1 MANQRPIRRPR
12 VPAWKRG
19 KRRPIRWNAAS
30 TGYTPEVGSGLNI
43 VDVYGVGAVPL
54 VSPSFILVD
63 GQVDV
68 EPWADEQ
75 EVTLDKTIGRLTFW
89 ATYSS
94 IGATI
99 HPPYL
104 KVGIILLEEITQGVD
119 LPEYNLFEQE
129 TWEDYEWMW
138 MWAGSMELV
147 GHDAG
152 AETGYARKDLDV
164 YTKNRRKIGQSDQL
178 VVFAQQ
184 ADGPGVAALAT
195 VKAACDIRTVLMSR

>member
-19 KRRPIRWNAAS
+19 KRRPIRWNAAAA
-30 TGYTPEVGSGLNI
+30 GYTPEVGAGLNI
-43 VDVYGVGAVPL
+43 VDVYNVGAIPL
-54 VSPSFILVD
+54 VPPSFILVD

-75 EVTLDKTIGRLTFW
+75 EVTLDKVIGRMTFW
-89 ATYSS
+89 AQWGLEGITV
-94 IGATI
+94 

-129 TWEDYEWMW
+129 TWEDYEWLW
-138 MWAGSMELV
+138 LWSGSMELEYV
-147 GHDAG
+147 
-152 AETGYARKDLDV
+152 AEGGTAYARKDLDV
-164 YTKNRRKIGQSDQL
+164 LTKNRRKIGQSDQL

-184 ADGPGVAALAT
+184 ADGVTAALAT